1 MVKNILFD
9 LDGTLLHMENQ
20 KEFVKMYFEA
30 LCKRFCKP
38 LGMTPEQLT
47 RGVWKGTEDMF
58 YNDGGCTN
66 REIFWNSFSQG
77 CNADM
82 RKYERDFDDFYR
94 NEFSYAKKATGDNPL
109 AGKCTELLK
118 QKGYRLVLATN
129 PVFPYAATESRIK
142 WAGVNPE
149 LFELVTVYDN
159 SCFCKPNPGYYI
171 EILQKLGM
179 KAEECLMV
187 GNDVEE
193 DMCTA
198 NMGMETYL
206 VTDCLEN
213 KKKQDYSRFRQGSFN
228 DFYEFAK
235 TLPEV

>member
-1 MVKNILFD
+1 MIKNILFD
-9 LDGTLLHMENQ
+9 LDGTLLNMESQENFI
-20 KEFVKMYFEA
+20 KLYFEA

-38 LGMTPEQLT
+38 LGLSPDELT
-47 RGVWKGTEDMF
+47 KGVWKATGDMF

-66 REIFWNSFSQG
+66 REIFWSSFSQV
-77 CNADM
+77 CKADM
-82 RKYERDFDDFYR
+82 LKYEKDFDDFYK
-94 NEFSYAKKATGDNPL
+94 NHFVYAKRATGDNPY
-109 AGKCTELLK
+109 AGDCVELLK

-149 LFELVTVYDN
+149 NFELVTVYEN
-159 SCFCKPNPGYYI
+159 SCFCKPNPKYYA

-179 KAEECLMV
+179 NAEECLMA
-187 GNDVEE
+187 GNDVDE

-198 NMGMETYL
+198 DMGMETYL

-213 KKKQDYSRFRQGSFN
+213 KNNKDYSTFRQGSFKE
-228 DFYEFAK
+228 FYEYAK
-235 TLPEV
+235 SLPEA